1 MNIPT
6 ISAKAYA
13 WRGMAFLYLLAVV
26 LFTCAFIGLHHMANQ
41 VPQKFIAEKLARDFH
56 FHNLSVHNYPFAHHG
71 AHSILSNVGQNQF
84 TECAV
89 LLSVLSTQSNSIQ
102 DAVLPRTA
110 VRKSSQACD
119 VLKNTVGILQ
129 TGGEFASRPL
139 RSQYWWGARPVYSF
153 ALRYFSVYQTR
164 ELIRNATALAYAALA
179 VALLFVSPA
188 LFWLSSPLLIFGT
201 MFSGITYYSEV
212 ILGVPYLWAIVAAT
226 IIAALHA
233 AKARTQI
240 IHLTVFCSGMV
251 SSYLWLLDGHTMLLV
266 TWLMIIGYFA
276 QAQRARPVEAGLS
289 MLKHVLSYCA
299 GFIAAYFSGQLI
311 KMSYLG
317 FGRVWHTFTD
327 AAATRVSDVGP
338 ADAQLDL
345 SIVIER
351 VWGIGYWWTG
361 LFRHELLWQLVLWSS
376 ALAACAGIIIA
387 TIRSLKGNR
396 YLIAALLVCALVA
409 LSVLARLYILQNHA
423 VIHAFF
429 IGRYMFIPLA
439 MGWAMLVISLSGLR
453 HSQIDNG
460 R

>member
-1 MNIPT
+1 
-6 ISAKAYA
+6 
-13 WRGMAFLYLLAVV
+13 
-26 LFTCAFIGLHHMANQ
+26 
-41 VPQKFIAEKLARDFH
+41 
-56 FHNLSVHNYPFAHHG
+56 VHNYPFAHHG

-89 LLSVLSTQSNSIQ
+89 LLSALSTQSKSLR

-129 TGGEFASRPL
+129 TGGEFETRPL

-164 ELIRNATALAYAALA
+164 ELIRNTTALAYTALA
-179 VALLFVSPA
+179 IALLFVSPT

-212 ILGVPYLWAIVAAT
+212 ILGVPYLWAIIAAT

-233 AKARTQI
+233 AKTRKQI
-240 IHLTVFCSGMV
+240 IHLAVFCSGMV

-266 TWLMIIGYFA
+266 AWLMIIGYFTHT
-276 QAQRARPVEAGLS
+276 QRTRPVDAGLS
-289 MLKHVLSYCA
+289 MIKHILSYSA
-299 GFIAAYFSGQLI
+299 GFVAAYFSGQLI
-311 KMSYLG
+311 KAYYLG
-317 FGRVWHTFTD
+317 FGHVWKTFTG
-327 AAATRVSDVGP
+327 AVATRVSDVGP

-361 LFRHELLWQLVLWSS
+361 LFRHELLWQVVLWSS
-376 ALAACAGIIIA
+376 ALAACVGIV
-387 TIRSLKGNR
+387 
-396 YLIAALLVCALVA
+396 IAALRRLRGSRNLLAALLLCALVA
-409 LSVLARLYILQNHA
+409 LSVLARLYFLQNHA

-453 HSQIDNG
+453 NTPIDDDQ
-460 R
+460 

>member
-1 MNIPT
+1 MI
-6 ISAKAYA
+6 
-13 WRGMAFLYLLAVV
+13 FLYSLVVV

-41 VPQKFIAEKLARDFH
+41 VPHGFLADKLARDFH

-71 AHSILSNVGQNQF
+71 AHSILSNIGQNQF

-89 LLSVLSTQSNSIQ
+89 LLSVLSTQSKGLQ

-129 TGGEFASRPL
+129 TGGEFETRPL

-164 ELIRNATALAYAALA
+164 ELIRNATAMAYMALA
-179 VALLFVSPA
+179 VALLFISPTI
-188 LFWLSSPLLIFGT
+188 FWLSAPLLIFGT

-233 AKARTQI
+233 TKARIQI
-240 IHLTVFCSGMV
+240 IHLAVFCAGMV

-276 QAQRARPVEAGLS
+276 QAQRVSRIEAGLS
-289 MLKHVLSYCA
+289 MIKHVLSYCA
-299 GFIAAYFSGQLI
+299 GFVAAYFSGQLI
-311 KMSYLG
+311 KAYYQG
-317 FGRVWHTFTD
+317 FGHVWQTFTS
-327 AAATRVSDVGP
+327 AAATRISDVGP

-361 LFRHELLWQLVLWSS
+361 LFRHDLLWQLVLWSS

-387 TIRSLKGNR
+387 AIRSLKGDR
-396 YLIAALLVCALVA
+396 YLLAALLVCALIA
-409 LSVLARLYILQNHA
+409 LSVFARLFLLQNHA

-453 HSQIDNG
+453 NTLIDEG
-460 R
+460 Q